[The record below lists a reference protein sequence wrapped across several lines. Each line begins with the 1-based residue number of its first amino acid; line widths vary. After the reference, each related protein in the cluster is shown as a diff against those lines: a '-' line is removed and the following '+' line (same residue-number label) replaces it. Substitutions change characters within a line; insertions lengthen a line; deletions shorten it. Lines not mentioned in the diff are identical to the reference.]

1 MGVLRFGKFVEFTL
15 GVPDEYVLSLKEAV
29 RKGTSKGMFVSFAAV
44 DGDNGGYLQVDVSV
58 FVPEV
63 RGYEGQNLIDDG
75 NVTWVSGVTTGDTEF
90 PIDDMLVEQ
99 ILEVMDETDGCIVL
113 DSQDKPILLADRAKK
128 LIAGAR
134 RINPYESIV
143 FPNPSHE

>member
-1 MGVLRFGKFVEFTL
+1 
-15 GVPDEYVLSLKEAV
+15 
-29 RKGTSKGMFVSFAAV
+29 MFVSLAAT

-63 RGYEGQNLIDDG
+63 RGQDGQNLIDGG
-75 NVTWVSGVTTGDTEF
+75 NVTWVSGITTGDTEF
-90 PIDDMLVEQ
+90 PINDVLVEQ
-99 ILEVMDETDGCIVL
+99 ILEVMDKTDGCIVL

-134 RINPYESIV
+134 RINPYEDII